1 MGSSMR
7 REAAVSGVSGQAG
20 TQQQVFRSAEK
31 FATIQRHPLQPK
43 YRKLYGGVIDAV
55 GARSCS
61 PHHGAIGILLAPPPT
76 YVLGENLMHKLI
88 SLLALSSL
96 ALPVLADP
104 VLVVPEPESLSL
116 LAVAAVAMLATV
128 VRRGKK

>member
-1 MGSSMR
+1 
-7 REAAVSGVSGQAG
+7 
-20 TQQQVFRSAEK
+20 
-31 FATIQRHPLQPK
+31 
-43 YRKLYGGVIDAV
+43 
-55 GARSCS
+55 
-61 PHHGAIGILLAPPPT
+61 
-76 YVLGENLMHKLI
+76 MHKLI

-104 VLVVPEPESLSL
+104 ILVVPEPESLSL